1 MFEKRYRVLALLAAL
16 GEVRGRKK
24 LQKIA
29 FLLQHW
35 GTDLQ
40 SRFTYHFYGPYSAD
54 LQALVQELA
63 AQELLQE
70 ERTKGQFVYRI
81 TEKGREFVA
90 KWEGRFA
97 GVNTAHAAGRAAL
110 FAPPREQLQALAE
123 QSAPFLELLSTY
135 AYLLETGD
143 GPVSAREKA
152 VRLKPHLAALMDEV
166 VGFYRQ
172 VGEGRL
178 SGGRP

>member
-1 MFEKRYRVLALLAAL
+1 MFEKRYRVLSLLAVL

-54 LQALVQELA
+54 LQALIQELA
-63 AQELLQE
+63 AQEFLTE
-70 ERTKGQFVYRI
+70 EREKGQFVYRI
-81 TEKGREFVA
+81 TEKGRDFIA

-97 GVNTAHAAGRAAL
+97 GEGRSPAQTARKT
-110 FAPPREQLQALAE
+110 APANIPVQRLKALAA

-143 GPVSAREKA
+143 RPDGAREKA
-152 VRLKPHLAALMDEV
+152 MRLKPHLAGMLEDV
-166 VGFYRQ
+166 IRFYEQ
-172 VGEGRL
+172 VGQGMAK
-178 SGGRP
+178 P